1 MLLSRILET
10 LSAAGRRAL
19 RGSDSKQEGWRTAGE
34 GPRVGYGL
42 RPRTASDPESLSGG
56 ASNSIL
62 SAHKISGF

>member
-10 LSAAGRRAL
+10 LSAAGTRAL

-42 RPRTASDPESLSGG
+42 RPRTASDREILSGG
-56 ASNSIL
+56 ASNCIL
-62 SAHKISGF
+62 SAQKTSSF